1 MSNTISALYD
11 ALFET
16 LQAARAGTMD
26 IERVKA
32 INDTAQTIVNAAKV
46 EVDHMK
52 VTGGSGSGFISDHDD
67 KMLPPVRTIKERT
80 GHGMKTVSLLA
91 NGATITRHKAS

>member
-1 MSNTISALYD
+1 MSHTISTLYD

-16 LQAARAGTMD
+16 LQAAKAGTMD

-52 VTGGSGSGFISDHDD
+52 VTGGSGSGFIAPDNGRP
-67 KMLPPVRTIKERT
+67 MLPGGSVTEAT
-80 GHGMKTVSLLA
+80 GHGKRTVTTLP

>member
-1 MSNTISALYD
+1 MSNTISTLYD

-16 LQAARAGTMD
+16 LQAARAGSMD

-52 VTGGSGSGFISDHDD
+52 VTGGSGAGFMSSGGD
-67 KMLPPVRTIKERT
+67 KLLLPGRSVTEPTSHGIKIVTMLE
-80 GHGMKTVSLLA
+80 
-91 NGATITRHKAS
+91 NGATITRHKAT

>member
-1 MSNTISALYD
+1 MSNTISTLYD

-46 EVDHMK
+46 EVDHMR
-52 VTGGSGSGFISDHDD
+52 VTGGAGSGFIAASGD
-67 KMLPPVRTIKERT
+67 KLLLPGRIVSEPTA
-80 GHGMKTVSLLA
+80 HGTKTVTTLA

>member
-1 MSNTISALYD
+1 MSNTISTLYD

-16 LQAARAGTMD
+16 LQAARAGSMD

-52 VTGGSGSGFISDHDD
+52 VTGGSGSGFIDASGD
-67 KMLPPVRTIKERT
+67 KLILHGRSVTEPTASGMRSVTIM
-80 GHGMKTVSLLA
+80 GS
-91 NGATITRHKAS
+91 GATMTRHKAS

>member
-1 MSNTISALYD
+1 MSHTISTLYD

-16 LQAARAGTMD
+16 LQAARSGTMD
-26 IERVKA
+26 IDRIKA

-52 VTGGSGSGFISDHDD
+52 VNGGAGSGFIAPDGD
-67 KMLPPVRTIKERT
+67 KQLLPGRSVTEPTGRGKRTVTMLQ
-80 GHGMKTVSLLA
+80 
-91 NGATITRHKAS
+91 NGATVTRHRAS

>member
-1 MSNTISALYD
+1 MSNTISTLYD

-52 VTGGSGSGFISDHDD
+52 VTGGSGSGFIAASGD
-67 KMLPPVRTIKERT
+67 KLLLPGRSVSEPT
-80 GHGMKTVSLLA
+80 GHGMKTISMLP